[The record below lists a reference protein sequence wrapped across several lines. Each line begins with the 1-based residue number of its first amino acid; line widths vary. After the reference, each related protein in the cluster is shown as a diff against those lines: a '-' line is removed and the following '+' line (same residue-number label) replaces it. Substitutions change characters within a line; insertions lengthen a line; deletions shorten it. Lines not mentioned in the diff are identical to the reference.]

1 MKDKSYYK
9 ALPLNLRR
17 KLRKENEEQLYR
29 NFVREITREKID
41 QQVMNESDYLYLENQ
56 LLYKKL
62 TNDDRD
68 LIQIPPGCF
77 LFLGELARKLPE
89 KFHKYVSI
97 MTDEQRMRGAEHYKK
112 EPPQGKYT
120 QCDFG
125 IEVFILEL
133 ANNNIT
139 WSLAHIT
146 KILHSLGY
154 KNVSIAQVECILRR
168 NRIPNSTNRTRR
180 GVAWRDFLE
189 SLNNPE
195 IKGVIIQ

>member
-68 LIQIPPGCF
+68 LISV
-77 LFLGELARKLPE
+77 LASQRK
-89 KFHKYVSI
+89 
-97 MTDEQRMRGAEHYKK
+97 Q
-112 EPPQGKYT
+112 
-120 QCDFG
+120 
-125 IEVFILEL
+125 
-133 ANNNIT
+133 
-139 WSLAHIT
+139 
-146 KILHSLGY
+146 
-154 KNVSIAQVECILRR
+154 
-168 NRIPNSTNRTRR
+168 
-180 GVAWRDFLE
+180 
-189 SLNNPE
+189 
-195 IKGVIIQ
+195 